1 MSAFG
6 NTCLAPDGTNVPRH
20 RDAHIYD
27 RYASGLYRQA
37 LLTLDDAQLAEQVV
51 CDVLVEECIRPP
63 APGSDEENA
72 SFRLAVSAYWHCREL
87 AGDPARQDRRPARR
101 PGRRPS
107 VRVVGCV
114 DPGGL
119 LSEKERAGL
128 GLVLFGG
135 LGYVQASRVL
145 AISPSDMAALLR
157 AVLRRLQP
165 HPTATVCS
173 EASTVQDAGY
183 GKSGMVADTT
193 RAGG

>member
-87 AGDPARQDRRPARR
+87 AGDPARQDRRP
-101 PGRRPS
+101 GRRLS

-165 HPTATVCS
+165 HPTDDGRQRSWHC
-173 EASTVQDAGY
+173 AGCRVRQ
-183 GKSGMVADTT
+183 GRNGSGYNP
-193 RAGG
+193 GGGL

>member
-87 AGDPARQDRRPARR
+87 AGDPARQDRL

-157 AVLRRLQP
+157 VVLRRLQP
-165 HPTATVCS
+165 HPTDDGMQRSSHC
-173 EASTVQDAGY
+173 AGCHLRQ
-183 GKSGMVADTT
+183 GRNGSGYDP
-193 RAGG
+193 GGGS

>member
-72 SFRLAVSAYWHCREL
+72 SSRLAVSAYWHCREL
-87 AGDPARQDRRPARR
+87 AGDPARQHRRPRR
-101 PGRRPS
+101 RLS

-145 AISPSDMAALLR
+145 AISPSDMAALMR
-157 AVLRRLQP
+157 AVLRRLQL
-165 HPTATVCS
+165 HRADDGMQRS
-173 EASTVQDAGY
+173 SQSAGCQLRR
-183 GKSGMVADTT
+183 
-193 RAGG
+193 RAER